1 MLLLACFYPGYQIG
15 SKPKARGGT
24 PRLRPR
30 AFTWTVGAGGGAV
43 GAGMAD
49 GSILAMRMEG
59 QTLLSD
65 GGGGS
70 GDHSSKYN
78 SRPKPMALALRRA
91 STASPPSRTHP
102 ALTPQA
108 KP

>member
-1 MLLLACFYPGYQIG
+1 MLLLAYFYPGYQIG
-15 SKPKARGGT
+15 SEPKARGT